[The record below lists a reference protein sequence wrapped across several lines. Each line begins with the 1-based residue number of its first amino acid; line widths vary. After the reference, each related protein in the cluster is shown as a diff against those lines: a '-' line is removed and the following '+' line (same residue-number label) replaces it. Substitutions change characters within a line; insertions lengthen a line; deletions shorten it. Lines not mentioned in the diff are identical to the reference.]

1 MQIWTDRPAE
11 PLGQLLKRSWFP
23 NLHWIHKSASSRLLV
38 SAHTAQQKRKRS
50 HKRGHT
56 DFLMLVLEW
65 RVNYGV
71 MERLFSTGWK
81 VEAPPDI
88 SMPVC
93 LKANFTLHAPGTKPS
108 KNLHFNRI
116 PPPVHWLFLE
126 SGALLLHP
134 ISYFLPWMHNH
145 FCVNY
150 CHCIV
155 ISKRGSGEGKEGSW
169 GSGRGVFFNHTLENF
184 CWSLNLVLR
193 IFFFFSA
200 SVRCWILLC
209 FVSH

>member
-1 MQIWTDRPAE
+1 MFMYVRAWAFNPTNHSSYMQSFNVSNKSLGHIVHVDFNWQTDLPTSWPATEAE
-11 PLGQLLKRSWFP
+11 PVSESTLDTRVCFLSFSWCGHTHAEA
-23 NLHWIHKSASSRLLV
+23 LHRL
-38 SAHTAQQKRKRS
+38 S

-116 PPPVHWLFLE
+116 PSSFTHCFLE
-126 SGALLLHP
+126 TGA
-134 ISYFLPWMHNH
+134 
-145 FCVNY
+145 
-150 CHCIV
+150 
-155 ISKRGSGEGKEGSW
+155 
-169 GSGRGVFFNHTLENF
+169 
-184 CWSLNLVLR
+184 
-193 IFFFFSA
+193 
-200 SVRCWILLC
+200 
-209 FVSH
+209 

>member
-1 MQIWTDRPAE
+1 
-11 PLGQLLKRSWFP
+11 
-23 NLHWIHKSASSRLLV
+23 
-38 SAHTAQQKRKRS
+38 
-50 HKRGHT
+50 
-56 DFLMLVLEW
+56 MLVLEW

-116 PPPVHWLFLE
+116 PPRIHWLFLE
-126 SGALLLHP
+126 SGAPLLHP
-134 ISYFLPWMHNH
+134 ISYFKPWMHNH
-145 FCVNY
+145 FSVNY

-155 ISKRGSGEGKEGSW
+155 IRRRGRKAVG
-169 GSGRGVFFNHTLENF
+169 GVGGGGVVSIILK
-184 CWSLNLVLR
+184 R
-193 IFFFFSA
+193 IFADSWILYYAFYFFSA
-200 SVRCWILLC
+200 HVWCWILSC

>member
-1 MQIWTDRPAE
+1 
-11 PLGQLLKRSWFP
+11 
-23 NLHWIHKSASSRLLV
+23 
-38 SAHTAQQKRKRS
+38 
-50 HKRGHT
+50 
-56 DFLMLVLEW
+56 
-65 RVNYGV
+65 

-116 PPPVHWLFLE
+116 PPPIHWLFLE
-126 SGALLLHP
+126 SGAPLLHP
-134 ISYFLPWMHNH
+134 ISYFIPWMHNH

-155 ISKRGSGEGKEGSW
+155 IRKRGSGEGKEGSW
-169 GSGRGVFFNHTLENF
+169 GRGGGVFFQSYFREFLLIVESCIMHF
-184 CWSLNLVLR
+184 
-193 IFFFFSA
+193 IFFQRMCAVGFFHA
-200 SVRCWILLC
+200 SFLIRRKITGATRQQSLLLNAALITPDKD
-209 FVSH
+209 FH